1 MLCLPSVHTL
11 QATLHCAGPTSLFTQ
26 AEKLKPEGWKENR
39 LFLAKCYIGLGDYPT
54 AVAWLDRADAIPMAM
69 PDVREGVKVRYTRS
83 SR

>member
-1 MLCLPSVHTL
+1 M
-11 QATLHCAGPTSLFTQ
+11 FTQ